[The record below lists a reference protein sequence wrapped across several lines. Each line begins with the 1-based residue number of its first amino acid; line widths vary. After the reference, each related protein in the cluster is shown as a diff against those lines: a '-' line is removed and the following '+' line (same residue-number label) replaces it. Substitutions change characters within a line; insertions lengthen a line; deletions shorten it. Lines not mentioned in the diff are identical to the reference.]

1 MNSKQVVRRPPTN
14 SLALRAPPLTPPPSP
29 TPHLHTGVTASVA
42 VYPMETARTRMALG
56 TAHGHFLM
64 AVAGIAS
71 REGVGALFKVGPA
84 HALPCPGL
92 ACGPC

>member
-1 MNSKQVVRRPPTN
+1 
-14 SLALRAPPLTPPPSP
+14 
-29 TPHLHTGVTASVA
+29 
-42 VYPMETARTRMALG
+42 METARTRMALG